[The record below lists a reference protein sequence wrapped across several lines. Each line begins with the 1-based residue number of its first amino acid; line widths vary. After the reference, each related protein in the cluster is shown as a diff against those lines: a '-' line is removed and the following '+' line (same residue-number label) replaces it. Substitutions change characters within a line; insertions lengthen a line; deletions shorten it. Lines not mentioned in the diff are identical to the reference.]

1 MKKRYLNQQFWG
13 LSLQE
18 CLEEMQILSEVP
30 KRTFL
35 WLEQVLPE
43 NPRIQVEGD
52 SKFQYKPPYKV
63 KNRTTLLALLKKQ
76 HEDVK
81 GGVLLSDLN
90 DCFANA
96 EQAIKSLGDQIID
109 IPAQVSSGFGFL
121 KNNPPES
128 EFS

>member
-1 MKKRYLNQQFWG
+1 
-13 LSLQE
+13 
-18 CLEEMQILSEVP
+18 MQILSEVP